1 MSRPERVIQS
11 PATRLRNL
19 LSYNTTQMLY
29 VAAKLGIADL
39 LAAGPQ
45 SSDELAAAVKAHP
58 RSLYRV
64 LRALTHVGVFA
75 EEAQRHFR
83 LTPMA
88 ELLRADA
95 PGTLR
100 PFVLS
105 YGEAWWWQPWGHLLE
120 TVQAGTPAFEQ
131 TMGQGLFDYLAQHP
145 DAAEIF
151 NANMTSM
158 TARDVPEL
166 VTTYDFSGPGV
177 LVDVG
182 GGHGALVTAILL
194 AGARTNAVLFDRA
207 AVLEGAR
214 AQLEAAGVADR
225 CTLAAG
231 SFFDAI
237 PQGGDTYTLKD
248 ILHDWDDARALAI
261 LRNCRRAMDTQ
272 AKLLLIE
279 RVLPVGGEPAIG
291 KMVDITMMV
300 LTGGMER
307 TEAEYASL
315 LAQAGFALRRVL
327 FTHSA
332 ASVIEAVPV

>member
-39 LAAGPQ
+39 LVAGAR
-45 SSDELAAAVKAHP
+45 SSDDLAAAAGAHP

-75 EEAQRHFR
+75 EEAGRCFR

-95 PGTLR
+95 PGSLR
-100 PFVLS
+100 AFVLS
-105 YGEAWWWQPWGHLLE
+105 YGEAWWWQPWGRLLE
-120 TVQAGTPAFEQ
+120 AVQTGTPAFDS
-131 TMGQGLFDYLAQHP
+131 TLGQGLFDYLEQHP
-145 DAAEIF
+145 QAAAIF
-151 NANMTSM
+151 NANMVSM
-158 TARDVPEL
+158 TAREVPEL
-166 VTTYDFSGPGV
+166 VTSYDFSGPGL

-182 GGHGALVTAILL
+182 GGHGALVTAILQ
-194 AGARTNAVLFDRA
+194 AGARANAVLFDRP
-207 AVLEGAR
+207 AVLDGAR
-214 AQLEAAGVADR
+214 VQLAAAGVAQR
-225 CTLAAG
+225 CSLVAG

-237 PQGGDTYTLKD
+237 PQGGDTYVLKD
-248 ILHDWDDARALAI
+248 ILHDWDETRALAI
-261 LRNCRRAMDTQ
+261 LRNCRRAMDPQ
-272 AKLLLIE
+272 AKLLVIE
-279 RVLPVGGEPAIG
+279 RVLPEGGEPAIG

-307 TEAEYASL
+307 TEAEYANL
-315 LAQAGFALRRVL
+315 LAQAGFTLGHVL

-332 ASVIEAVPV
+332 ASVLEAVPA